1 MSKEDLLKE
10 FLLDDLVQ
18 EKGYM
23 TKEEVANLKF
33 IDHPDSKLIN
43 VIKTAIIGKSDGD
56 SVLTMVNKLNKLLNK

>member
-18 EKGYM
+18 ERGYM

-33 IDHPDSKLIN
+33 IDHSESKLIN
-43 VIKTAIIGKSDGD
+43 VLKIAILERSPGD
-56 SVLTMVNKLNKLLNK
+56 SVDIMARKLNKLLN